1 MKKIIPFIFMI
12 LFCACSENEYSVEEK
27 LSEKMNSA
35 TSDIILVAE
44 MPDWLQIKIHDI
56 EKIPLV
62 EAKAYQC
69 EWKNQTVYFIYNNF
83 NSCLMCDAYHTDGNK
98 IIFKDDGES
107 DDFTSTSKNWKLI
120 WSFCDCNWKNS

>member
-1 MKKIIPFIFMI
+1 MI
-12 LFCACSENEYSVEEK
+12 LFCACSEKEYSVEEK

-35 TSDIILVAE
+35 SSEIGLVKD

-56 EKIPLV
+56 EKTPLA

-69 EWKNQTVYFIYNNF
+69 EWKDQTVYFIYFNY
-83 NSCLMCDAYHTDGNK
+83 NSCLVCNVYYVDGKK
-98 IIFKDDGES
+98 ITFEDDGES
-107 DDFTSTSKNWKLI
+107 DDFISISKNWKLI